1 MKYNSGKTVKK
12 LAKRSL
18 KSSKNYFAILAI
30 ALAAIMFTSVFTIAG
45 SLLESMKDNKMRIV
59 GSNAHGGFHQ
69 MSMPEYKRVSSDS
82 KIKDISYSVL
92 IGDAQGAAFSKLPTE
107 VRYGEEKYAKWAY
120 SLPQL
125 RNMPQQKKDIS
136 VSTLVLDALGL
147 PHTLG
152 QSISVTFKTDKKTI
166 TDTFTVCGIWDGNP
180 LSWRQNI
187 WLSREYADLV
197 APVASEPWNNR
208 SKVYSGYI
216 NSQFWFSNT
225 WDIETKSE
233 QLASRSDFNG
243 QITVNASYDIL
254 GSEPQN
260 ILLGFLVISVIS
272 LAGYLLIYNIFYIS
286 IAQEIKSYG
295 LLKVI
300 GTTSKQIKRMV
311 RYKAIYLACIGI
323 PFGLVIGWTIGRFL
337 VPAII
342 DIFGEDM
349 RVVTSVHPL
358 IFAIAAIF
366 SLCTVL
372 FSCLGP
378 AKVASG
384 VSPIEA
390 LSYVEGKQ
398 TGELRRK
405 KKKAHPITSVRL
417 AMANLK
423 RNPRKVII
431 VTLSFTLS
439 LVILNS
445 TYGLVHSFD
454 FNKFIEFQSVS
465 DFTVADTSIIN
476 NSPPFDTSGVSN
488 EFIKQV
494 ESLAGLEDSG
504 NVYVLPLTQNLSD
517 QAMSALKRE
526 VGLMNEKDQEEFLS
540 SQEMVKRRS
549 LVNTFGFSEW
559 PAQMIQ
565 VKEGALDQKRWENGE
580 GIYVTNCKK
589 FLDGTSSIYHPGDK
603 VKVSFGNGKE
613 KEYEVLAIVD
623 FPGAIHS
630 VAYYDIGLEY
640 LLPSD
645 ELLAHADSM
654 LPMYT
659 IFNVDDEHLTQ
670 TEKWLE
676 DYCLHTDTG
685 LDFYSKNTS
694 RETFRSLI
702 FMYEVVG
709 GAFCILLGV
718 IGILNFINSMQTS
731 ILTRKREIAMLQSI
745 AMTDKQVKEMLIFEG
760 VGYALLG
767 LMFSIVLGS
776 LANTTL
782 VPAMGAELDYFTW
795 TFTLTPILLSII
807 PFMLVSIVV
816 PVLCYHS
823 ISKKTIIER
832 LRSEVF

>member
-1 MKYNSGKTVKK
+1 M
-12 LAKRSL
+12 
-18 KSSKNYFAILAI
+18 
-30 ALAAIMFTSVFTIAG
+30 
-45 SLLESMKDNKMRIV
+45 
-59 GSNAHGGFHQ
+59 
-69 MSMPEYKRVSSDS
+69 
-82 KIKDISYSVL
+82 
-92 IGDAQGAAFSKLPTE
+92 
-107 VRYGEEKYAKWAY
+107 
-120 SLPQL
+120 
-125 RNMPQQKKDIS
+125 
-136 VSTLVLDALGL
+136 
-147 PHTLG
+147 
-152 QSISVTFKTDKKTI
+152 
-166 TDTFTVCGIWDGNP
+166 
-180 LSWRQNI
+180 
-187 WLSREYADLV
+187 
-197 APVASEPWNNR
+197 
-208 SKVYSGYI
+208 
-216 NSQFWFSNT
+216 
-225 WDIETKSE
+225 
-233 QLASRSDFNG
+233 
-243 QITVNASYDIL
+243 
-254 GSEPQN
+254 
-260 ILLGFLVISVIS
+260 
-272 LAGYLLIYNIFYIS
+272 
-286 IAQEIKSYG
+286 
-295 LLKVI
+295 
-300 GTTSKQIKRMV
+300 
-311 RYKAIYLACIGI
+311 
-323 PFGLVIGWTIGRFL
+323 
-337 VPAII
+337 
-342 DIFGEDM
+342 
-349 RVVTSVHPL
+349 
-358 IFAIAAIF
+358 
-366 SLCTVL
+366 
-372 FSCLGP
+372 
-378 AKVASG
+378 
-384 VSPIEA
+384 
-390 LSYVEGKQ
+390 
-398 TGELRRK
+398 
-405 KKKAHPITSVRL
+405 
-417 AMANLK
+417 
-423 RNPRKVII
+423 II

-494 ESLAGLEDSG
+494 ESLDGLENSG

-549 LVNTFGFSEW
+549 IVNTFGFSEW

-760 VGYALLG
+760 AG
-767 LMFSIVLGS
+767 MPS
-776 LANTTL
+776 
-782 VPAMGAELDYFTW
+782 
-795 TFTLTPILLSII
+795 
-807 PFMLVSIVV
+807 
-816 PVLCYHS
+816 
-823 ISKKTIIER
+823 
-832 LRSEVF
+832 